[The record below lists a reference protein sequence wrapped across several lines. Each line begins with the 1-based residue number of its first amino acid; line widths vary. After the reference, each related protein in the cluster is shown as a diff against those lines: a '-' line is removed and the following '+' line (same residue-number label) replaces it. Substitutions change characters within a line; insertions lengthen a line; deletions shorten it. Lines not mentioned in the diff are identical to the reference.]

1 MRFTFGVIFRSSF
14 FHVDRQDPG
23 GVFQTVAGNILVCKV
38 GSSIMVSNLRDKL
51 LVVDTMFAV
60 CMELSPTAPGT
71 VGIGALGVV
80 CAVNVDH
87 HNNSV
92 EDVDCGHW
100 DCAHAGDVANHTS

>member
-1 MRFTFGVIFRSSF
+1 M
-14 FHVDRQDPG
+14 
-23 GVFQTVAGNILVCKV
+23 L
-38 GSSIMVSNLRDKL
+38 L

-71 VGIGALGVV
+71 VGIGALGFV
-80 CAVNVDH
+80 CASGMWITTINL
-87 HNNSV
+87 V

>member
-1 MRFTFGVIFRSSF
+1 M
-14 FHVDRQDPG
+14 
-23 GVFQTVAGNILVCKV
+23 V
-38 GSSIMVSNLRDKL
+38 GSLIMVSNLCDM

-71 VGIGALGVV
+71 VGICALGFVR
-80 CAVNVDH
+80 AMQFGSPH
-87 HNNSV
+87 QFS